1 MSIVPTDVHLTEDAK
16 DSWKFS
22 STWVKMAGF
31 ITTLLDI
38 FNSLPGIV
46 ESQLPD
52 EYLFAMAALWILS
65 FIARITKFEFG
76 GKDDTPTEGTND
88 ATEATS

>member
-1 MSIVPTDVHLTEDAK
+1 MSIVPTEVHLTEDAK

-22 STWVKMAGF
+22 STWVKLAGF
-31 ITTLLDI
+31 VTTLLDI
-38 FNSLPGIV
+38 FNQLPGIV

-52 EYLFAMAALWILS
+52 EYLFAMAGLWVLA

-76 GKDDTPTEGTND
+76 SKDEAPEDTTD
-88 ATEATS
+88 ATEASS